1 MGGEGDRTRYCEEG
15 KILGCIIANDI
26 DDFSIIPKLPQ
37 IKVSPNKKSNIS
49 MTVLQHIPVS
59 FQSGAVSWDG
69 WDSVRGFPC
78 AGAQVLC

>member
-1 MGGEGDRTRYCEEG
+1 MLRGNVLYSVCTA
-15 KILGCIIANDI
+15 ILTAHALWGTSLKLHCND
-26 DDFSIIPKLPQ
+26 
-37 IKVSPNKKSNIS
+37 S
-49 MTVLQHIPVS
+49 MTVLQYIPVS